1 MLRLSCS
8 DKNRKA
14 GITLFAINKM
24 AQTMRFRQAVIEHS
38 DKHGG
43 RAAAVPYRLKRQ
55 YIYRRRKRYDGTLK
69 FLADRSHRPHSHPNQ
84 HTADEIK
91 LILNMK
97 RGNPV
102 VFWVKPRNGV
112 IPDLTQGCTVFV
124 QTRSNGNQTAKPEV
138 YTKAL

>member
-24 AQTMRFRQAVIEHS
+24 AQTMRFRQAVIEYS

-43 RAAAVPYRLKRQ
+43 RAAAVRYRLNRQ
-55 YIYRRRKRYDGTLK
+55 YIYRWRKRYDGTLQS
-69 FLADRSHRPHSHPNQ
+69 LVDRSRQPHSHPNQ

-102 VFWVKPRNGV
+102 VFWVKFRQRGY
-112 IPDLTQGCTVFV
+112 
-124 QTRSNGNQTAKPEV
+124 TRSISGLYCFCTNKEQWQPNCQT
-138 YTKAL
+138 